1 MVKARPLAKS
11 KVKAKLDGAAPTKKC
26 RSTKKFDSS
35 VPMCSGCGEFVD
47 DDTKALQC
55 ERCESFEVWKCS
67 KCLGLS
73 DDLYEQLVTS
83 SKSNLHWFC
92 EKCEEDVLDPAV
104 SNDKIISLLESLQM
118 KSDSFQLQL
127 LTNLAE
133 MEQKMLEKVNSVE
146 DQIFVKVESAVD
158 EKLKKFEEKSVDK
171 AYSVE
176 QTFLRKVEDGLLEK
190 IDGRLRKIEDSPAV
204 IEGIQLRLEH
214 KMDQLRNNM
223 DQPVALA
230 VQGAIQE
237 DKAEELEIEHRKKN
251 VIVHG
256 VSESVAEEADERISD
271 DLNVLAAMFHEV
283 GVDNIQTE
291 SVVRL
296 GKKASDPIQNPR
308 PMKLVLNSEEN
319 KIRLLKNAKNLREK
333 QEGGWSKVYIHQ
345 DLTPKQREAR
355 KPLLAELK
363 ERKAKGEKDLT
374 IYRGKIVKKRSY

>member
-1 MVKARPLAKS
+1 M
-11 KVKAKLDGAAPTKKC
+11 
-26 RSTKKFDSS
+26 
-35 VPMCSGCGEFVD
+35 
-47 DDTKALQC
+47 
-55 ERCESFEVWKCS
+55 
-67 KCLGLS
+67 
-73 DDLYEQLVTS
+73 
-83 SKSNLHWFC
+83 
-92 EKCEEDVLDPAV
+92 
-104 SNDKIISLLESLQM
+104 
-118 KSDSFQLQL
+118 
-127 LTNLAE
+127 
-133 MEQKMLEKVNSVE
+133 
-146 DQIFVKVESAVD
+146 KVESAVD

-251 VIVHG
+251 VIVYG

-296 GKKASDPIQNPR
+296 GKNASDPIQNPR